1 MQMPEVRRAMQLPL
15 VRENKLPMIN
25 ILVVDDEEPFRRLL
39 KKELTR
45 KGYSVE
51 VASDGSEAQR
61 LLRDRSFDVILLD
74 VVMPGVDGIS
84 LMKKLKEE
92 MGAPAIIVLTGKA
105 TVETAVEAM
114 KNGAH
119 DYLTKP
125 YKLDELVIVIE
136 RTYEFSRLS
145 VKNKLLE
152 QELVRQEE
160 PFEFIGKSRQVQDIL
175 TLIQKVAPTDS
186 AVFIQGESGTGK
198 ELVANTVWRYSARK
212 DAPFIALNCAALS
225 GNLIESEIFGHEKGA
240 FTSAYQL
247 KHGLVE
253 VADTGTLFL
262 DEIGEMPFNLQ
273 AKLLRFLDAG
283 EFRRVGGNKSLR
295 ADVRLIAATNK
306 DLLSMIKAGTFRED
320 LYYRLNVI
328 NIMIPPLRERKE
340 DVGDLARHFLKKY
353 AKKLAK
359 PITAFTIEAMGLLS
373 AYRWP
378 GNVRELE
385 NVIERAVIVC
395 ETGTIGAEDLSIS
408 SYSTIGDMKVNPSLE
423 EMEKNYILRV
433 LNETAGNQSKAS
445 QLLGIDR
452 KTLYLKLK
460 KYGINS

>member
-1 MQMPEVRRAMQLPL
+1 
-15 VRENKLPMIN
+15 MIN
-25 ILVVDDEEPFRRLL
+25 VLVVDDEEPFRRLL

-51 VASDGSEAQR
+51 VAPDGNEALR

-84 LMKKLKEE
+84 LMKKLKEDS
-92 MGAPAIIVLTGKA
+92 GAPAIIVLTGKA

-114 KNGAH
+114 KNGAF

-125 YKLDELVIVIE
+125 YKLDELVIVVD
-136 RTYEFSRLS
+136 RAYEFSRLS
-145 VKNKLLE
+145 VKTRLLE
-152 QELVRQEE
+152 QELVRQEA

-175 TLIQKVAPTDS
+175 ALIQKVAPTDS
-186 AVFIQGESGTGK
+186 PVFIQGESGTGK
-198 ELVANTVWRYSARK
+198 ELVANTVWHYSRRK
-212 DAPFIALNCAALS
+212 DAPIIALNCAALS
-225 GNLIESEIFGHEKGA
+225 ENLIESEIFGHEKGA
-240 FTSAYQL
+240 FTSAFQT

-253 VADTGTLFL
+253 VADKGTLFL
-262 DEIGEMPFNLQ
+262 DEIGEMPIGLQ
-273 AKLLRFLDAG
+273 AKLLRFLDSG
-283 EFRRVGGNKSLR
+283 EFRRVGGNKNLR
-295 ADVRLIAATNK
+295 VDVRVIAATNK
-306 DLLSMIKAGTFRED
+306 DLSAVIKTGAFRED

-328 NIMIPPLRERKE
+328 NIIIPPLRERKE
-340 DVGDLARHFLKKY
+340 DVAELARHFLAKY
-353 AKKLAK
+353 AKKLTK
-359 PITAFTIEAMGLLS
+359 PVTDFTSEAMELLS

-395 ETGTIGAEDLSIS
+395 EDGAIGAEDLSIS
-408 SYSTIGDMKVNPSLE
+408 SYDAVADMSVNPSLE

-433 LNETAGNQSKAS
+433 LKEAGGNQSKAS

-460 KYGINS
+460 KYGIGS

>member
-1 MQMPEVRRAMQLPL
+1 MQEVQRAIKAPM
-15 VRENKLPMIN
+15 VRENSQPMIN

-51 VASDGSEAQR
+51 VASDGNEALR
-61 LLRDRSFDVILLD
+61 LLRDRSYDVILLD

-84 LMKKLKEE
+84 LMKKMKEDS
-92 MGAPAIIVLTGKA
+92 GAPAIIVLTGKA

-125 YKLDELVIVIE
+125 YKLDELTIVIE

-152 QELVRQEE
+152 QELVRQEA
-160 PFEFIGKSRQVQDIL
+160 PYEFIGKSKQLQDIL

-198 ELVANTVWRYSARK
+198 ELVANTVWHYSARK
-212 DAPFIALNCAALS
+212 DAPIIALNCATLS
-225 GNLIESEIFGHEKGA
+225 ENLIESEIFGHEKGA
-240 FTSAYQL
+240 FTSAYQM

-253 VADTGTLFL
+253 VADKGTLFL
-262 DEIGEMPFNLQ
+262 DEIGEMPFGLQ

-283 EFRRVGGNKSLR
+283 EFRRVGGNKSLH
-295 ADVRLIAATNK
+295 ADVRMIAATNK
-306 DLLSMIKAGTFRED
+306 DLLAMIKTGTFRED

-328 NIMIPPLRERKE
+328 NITIPPLRERKE
-340 DVGDLARHFLKKY
+340 DVDDLARHFLNKY

-359 PITAFTIEAMGLLS
+359 PVTTFTTEARELLS

-395 ETGTIGAEDLSIS
+395 ETGAIGAEDLSIS
-408 SYSTIGDMKVNPSLE
+408 SYSVIDDMSVNPSLE